1 MPSIELNNGTLSAE
15 TNAGDE
21 GNITL
26 NSSIISLENNSQ
38 ITTSARGDAT
48 GGNITID
55 TKFIVA
61 RDNSQITANAVE
73 GRGGN
78 ITISAEGV

>member
-1 MPSIELNNGTLSAE
+1 MSAE